1 MKNSRHISPY
11 LMLPVLLLAMAL
23 GAAGLNTDI
32 VWMDEM
38 FSLGNMGAFDDFFSP
53 VEVLASLSEESP
65 DHVPLYFV
73 LGSQWAR
80 LTGWSQVAL
89 RYLSLLF
96 GLLLIASVYRLTA
109 DLDNRLAGLVA
120 AFLVTTCAMINL
132 YSHEIRMYTMLSWL
146 AIAHTW
152 MYWRLQV
159 DGRGGRPTKFFFVVS
174 AILLLYIHIFS
185 VFFFV
190 GLGLQHLICAKM
202 TRRWF
207 GIIAGWAIAVL
218 AFLPYLPIFAVGF
231 RGVTRSATIAAK
243 ALPTGEVAE
252 LLAHLLV
259 NEVIILWLPIV
270 ALAARLLARRRRGNF
285 LRILVMTL
293 LMIGAIFSFN
303 SLFQSLNITRFRY
316 FVIAMPFF
324 CVAVAM
330 LLAAESRLRALL
342 IASLGLWVFGAVQIW
357 QQGAEWRFAGRQTLL
372 MKHQPMHR
380 LTDALFYEVRPHDH
394 VVGIARS
401 PMINWRYKHG
411 VTTSEYYMDVILGVS
426 GGFVNKRLEGAEL
439 RVEISKRL
447 DDYPYL
453 LYSYDPTYMPIALD
467 DLHQAIQ
474 ADFKACEVLFDL
486 PELFVQRYVDRAI
499 ECDRE
504 YEPIHYENGIKIVDK
519 FGEYDSER
527 EIVRVVTGWEV
538 ADEALLYKY
547 NVSIQIITPDWRQVS
562 QYGDRDSHLHNN
574 VLKWYDVEMTTAGLP
589 PGDYR
594 VVVIVYDRNESSD
607 KVAGVDLTTGEA
619 GAILPIFTF
628 TIE

>member
-11 LMLPVLLLAMAL
+11 FMLPVLLLAMAL

-80 LTGWSQVAL
+80 LAGWSQVAL

-109 DLDNRLAGLVA
+109 DLDNRFAGLVA

-146 AIAHTW
+146 AIAHAW

-159 DGRGGRPTKFFFVVS
+159 DGRGGRPTQFFFVVS
-174 AILLLYIHIFS
+174 AILLLYVHIFS

-190 GLGLQHLICAKM
+190 GLGLQHLIFAKI

-207 GIIAGWAIAVL
+207 GIVAGWGVAIL

-231 RGVTRSATIAAK
+231 RGVTRSSTIAAK
-243 ALPTGEVAE
+243 ALPTAEIAE

-259 NEVIILWLPIV
+259 NEVLVLWLPIV
-270 ALAARLLARRRRGNF
+270 ALAARLLARRGRGNF

-293 LMIGAIFSFN
+293 FMIGAIFLFN
-303 SLFQSLNITRFRY
+303 SVHKSLNPTRFRY

-330 LLAAESRLRALL
+330 LAGGGISLASLAAHR
-342 IASLGLWVFGAVQIW
+342 IAGSLGFRRGSDMAARGGMAIC
-357 QQGAEWRFAGRQTLL
+357 RQTDLVDETSA
-372 MKHQPMHR
+372 HAPA
-380 LTDALFYEVRPHDH
+380 D
-394 VVGIARS
+394 GRS
-401 PMINWRYKHG
+401 
-411 VTTSEYYMDVILGVS
+411 L
-426 GGFVNKRLEGAEL
+426 
-439 RVEISKRL
+439 
-447 DDYPYL
+447 
-453 LYSYDPTYMPIALD
+453 
-467 DLHQAIQ
+467 
-474 ADFKACEVLFDL
+474 
-486 PELFVQRYVDRAI
+486 
-499 ECDRE
+499 
-504 YEPIHYENGIKIVDK
+504 
-519 FGEYDSER
+519 
-527 EIVRVVTGWEV
+527 
-538 ADEALLYKY
+538 
-547 NVSIQIITPDWRQVS
+547 
-562 QYGDRDSHLHNN
+562 
-574 VLKWYDVEMTTAGLP
+574 
-589 PGDYR
+589 
-594 VVVIVYDRNESSD
+594 
-607 KVAGVDLTTGEA
+607 
-619 GAILPIFTF
+619 
-628 TIE
+628 